1 MMILK
6 AERERE
12 RERERGRGTMEKDL
26 RETLK
31 SPFLWLVLCSFFLVE
46 KNKKE
51 KKSDLFS
58 PSLSFDRI
66 REKEISDIHT
76 EKFHHPPNANESLS
90 GECR

>member
-1 MMILK
+1 
-6 AERERE
+6 
-12 RERERGRGTMEKDL
+12 MEKD
-26 RETLK
+26 REILK
-31 SPFLWLVLCSFFLVE
+31 KSLSLVGFVFVFFFGR
-46 KNKKE
+46 KNRKK

>member
-1 MMILK
+1 
-6 AERERE
+6 
-12 RERERGRGTMEKDL
+12 MEKD
-26 RETLK
+26 REILFV
-31 SPFLWLVLCSFFLVE
+31 PFSGCWFCVRFLVE
-46 KNKKE
+46 KTKKN

>member
-6 AERERE
+6 AEREG
-12 RERERGRGTMEKDL
+12 ERGRGTMEKDL
-26 RETLK
+26 RKILK
-31 SPFLWLVLCSFFLVE
+31 GPVLWLVFVRFFWS
-46 KNKKE
+46 KKQK

-76 EKFHHPPNANESLS
+76 EKFHPPNNANESLS